1 MGVGQMLMGV
11 GRMFTAAVAVAQM
24 AMSRM
29 GGLPKVGR
37 RHHQVKKRRCRAVL
51 SRFAKHVSLHHWEG
65 ATV

>member
-37 RHHQVKKRRCRAVL
+37 RHHQVKK
-51 SRFAKHVSLHHWEG
+51 
-65 ATV
+65 